1 MAITEKQVPENAC
14 AGWEIYP
21 SSLKESDEFNLES
34 DDYCDQLS
42 ALAPILFIGGSG
54 STQVR
59 IVDAQSKSLPF
70 QAQDKNPC

>member
-1 MAITEKQVPENAC
+1 MAIIERKVPETAC

-21 SSLKESDEFNLES
+21 SSLKESDELNLES
-34 DDYCDQLS
+34 DDYCNQLS
-42 ALAPILFIGGSG
+42 DLAPILFIGDSG

-59 IVDAQSKSLPF
+59 IIDAQSKSLPL